1 MHQRLKCIT
10 IIQCIVGKP
19 MQIVLWKVVLNYVL
33 GEKKAEKTKA
43 FFFFPLFLT
52 VCSVDF
58 WAAARGTGL
67 RELFDI
73 PHHVQW
79 RSSPQDTAERMEL
92 KTALGFLCVSVMFSV
107 KTLIACQRKNLS
119 ECWNSTVKRNVLTL
133 FFVSIV
139 SIISFSSSVGI
150 SVFVN
155 LKGFRRLLA
164 EAVLIICS
172 VVFRSL
178 SSLFSITKVIFL
190 GTGSLVPLKV
200 HTLSK
205 LKQ

>member
-1 MHQRLKCIT
+1 MFLG
-10 IIQCIVGKP
+10 GKKR
-19 MQIVLWKVVLNYVL
+19 QKN
-33 GEKKAEKTKA
+33 KS
-43 FFFFPLFLT
+43 FFFFSLFWT
-52 VCSVDF
+52 GDF

-73 PHHVQW
+73 QHHVQW

-92 KTALGFLCVSVMFSV
+92 KTALGFLYLSVMFSV

-119 ECWNSTVKRNVLTL
+119 ECWNSTVKRSVLTL

-139 SIISFSSSVGI
+139 SISSSVGL

-155 LKGFRRLLA
+155 LKGFRHLLE

-172 VVFRSL
+172 AVFRSL

-190 GTGSLVPLKV
+190 ETGSLFLLKV